1 MKIEKINENQIRCTL
16 TREDLL
22 AHEIRLGE
30 LTYGSEKIRALLQD
44 MIQQAY
50 ADFGFA
56 VDNTPLMIEAIPL
69 SPEKIIVIIT
79 KVDSPDELDS
89 RFSRFSF
96 DESMNGQE
104 SSSREESLTG
114 LDDILNLI
122 SRISQAKKEARE
134 KGVKSGKETETGR
147 PEARPE
153 TLQTEP
159 DELDDTS
166 EFGRF
171 FLFRDLQSVIRSV
184 RILDASSRAISSL
197 YKNPDDGNYYLIL
210 RKGDD
215 SPELFNKTCNALSE
229 FSLAVD
235 YIPGIEELFTEHMQI
250 ILKNDAIKKLREL

>member
-1 MKIEKINENQIRCTL
+1 MKIEKINDNQIRCTL

-44 MIQQAY
+44 MIQKAA
-50 ADFGFA
+50 ADFGFV

-96 DESMNGQE
+96 DETMHGQE
-104 SSSREESLTG
+104 GGREDSLTG

-122 SRISQAKKEARE
+122 SRISKAKKDAQEQEVETAEAVE
-134 KGVKSGKETETGR
+134 E
-147 PEARPE
+147 EANA
-153 TLQTEP
+153 L
-159 DELDDTS
+159 
-166 EFGRF
+166 GRF
-171 FLFRDLQSVIRSV
+171 FLFRNLPTVIHAAQALDPSVKG
-184 RILDASSRAISSL
+184 ISSL

-210 RKGDD
+210 RKGED
-215 SPELFNKTCNALSE
+215 SPEMFNKICNALSE

-235 YIPGIEELFTEHMQI
+235 YIPGIEELFTEHMQV
-250 ILKNDAIKKLREL
+250 ILKNDAIIKLREL